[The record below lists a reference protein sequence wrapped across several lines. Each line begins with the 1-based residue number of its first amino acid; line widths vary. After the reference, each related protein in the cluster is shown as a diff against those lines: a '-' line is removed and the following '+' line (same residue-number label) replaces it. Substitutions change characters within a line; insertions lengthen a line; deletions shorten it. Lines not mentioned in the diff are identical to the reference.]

1 MNSPTNKTMYPR
13 VKVRHQVHK
22 NEEEDDDGDARNPRL
37 KVFIPSCL
45 RPPSSPSPYAS
56 CYASP
61 ASTCPPS
68 PSASVVRKKNVSKP
82 SSMVNAPKCYVP
94 PVSSPRVQINEAF
107 QDCSLS
113 SDSGSTGPEKD
124 DSIDEN
130 KINTRACRVHRPR
143 AVISSPYNDRLFG
156 SRNETSNG
164 SSSPL
169 KNGTPPQN
177 RHAHCNCKAKSHEDA
192 DNPLNTRKSKEPDS
206 NGTIDPVGKKKVHH
220 GSIKSEN
227 VNRIWRY

>member
-13 VKVRHQVHK
+13 VKVRHQVHRK
-22 NEEEDDDGDARNPRL
+22 KEDDYDHDHEHDVRNPRL
-37 KVFIPSCL
+37 KVFN
-45 RPPSSPSPYAS
+45 PPSSQSSPSRSPYR
-56 CYASP
+56 SP

-68 PSASVVRKKNVSKP
+68 PSFSVVQKKDVTKP
-82 SSMVNAPKCYVP
+82 SVVKAPKCYVSP
-94 PVSSPRVQINEAF
+94 LSSPRVQISDSF

-130 KINTRACRVHRPR
+130 KTNTRASRVPRPR
-143 AVISSPYNDRLFG
+143 AVMSSPYNDRLIG
-156 SRNETSNG
+156 NRNDTSNG

-169 KNGTPPQN
+169 KNGTSPQN
-177 RHAHCNCKAKSHEDA
+177 RHAHCKVKSHEIA
-192 DNPLNTRKSKEPDS
+192 DTPLDTRKSKDPGSD
-206 NGTIDPVGKKKVHH
+206 GKIDPLGKKKVHK

-227 VNRIWRY
+227 VNRIWRF